1 MFKPISRHK
10 APQVII
16 DQIRN
21 AILQGKIA
29 PGEKLPSSSELMDK
43 FDVSKATLREALR
56 TLEYMGLIDI
66 RKGAKGG
73 LYASKVESKV
83 SRDSLINFF
92 HFQSVSV
99 QNLSEVRKI
108 LEPYAAKVAAHKIS
122 AEDMEA
128 LSEMNQR
135 CTDALAKG
143 KHDKISM
150 ELINF
155 HRVIAQCTENPI
167 LIFILKFVED
177 LLQEAKDQLR
187 PDKHFFQS
195 VVEAHKKI
203 VDALQDRDAE
213 RAWDEMYKDV
223 SQVEERLAA
232 IKQDA

>member
-122 AEDMEA
+122 AEDIEA